1 MSSGGSVTHWLGA
14 LRNGEAAAAQQ
25 QLWEAYYPRLV
36 GLARQRLGQ
45 TPRGPADEEDVALS
59 ALNSFFKGVALGH
72 FPQLRDRDDLWRLLV
87 HLTAR
92 KAIDQINHERRKKRR
107 PGSVVQVWAEA
118 APDDSD
124 AEAGLE
130 QVVGNEPTPEFAA
143 QFAEEYERRLHS
155 LNSPQ
160 LRSVAVWKMEGYS
173 NAEIAQ
179 KLGCVERSVERKLRL
194 IRDRWAREV
203 AS

>member
-14 LRNGEAAAAQQ
+14 LRNGEATAAQ
-25 QLWEAYYPRLV
+25 QLWEAYYRRLV

-59 ALNSFFKGVALGH
+59 AFNSFFQGVAQGR

-87 HLTAR
+87 HITAR
-92 KAIDQINHERRKKRR
+92 KAIDQINYERRRKRR
-107 PGSVVQVWAEA
+107 PDSVVQVWADA
-118 APDDSD
+118 DLDDSD
-124 AEAGLE
+124 AESGLE

-143 QFAEEYERRLHS
+143 QFAEECERRLHI
-155 LNSPQ
+155 LNSSE

-173 NAEIAQ
+173 NAEIAA

-194 IRDRWAREV
+194 IRNRWAREV
-203 AS
+203 ES

>member
-1 MSSGGSVTHWLGA
+1 MPSGGSVTHWLGA

-25 QLWEAYYPRLV
+25 LWEGYYRRLV

-59 ALNSFFKGVALGH
+59 ALNSFFEGVARGR
-72 FPQLRDRDDLWRLLV
+72 FPQLCDRDDLWRLLV
-87 HLTAR
+87 HITAR

-107 PGSVVQVWAEA
+107 PDSVVQVWADA
-118 APDDSD
+118 VLDNSD
-124 AEAGLE
+124 QEAGLE
-130 QVVGNEPTPEFAA
+130 QVVGDEPTPEFAA
-143 QFAEEYERRLHS
+143 QFAEEYERRLQS
-155 LNSPQ
+155 LNNPE

-203 AS
+203 GS

>member
-14 LRNGEAAAAQQ
+14 LRNGEAAARQ

-36 GLARQRLGQ
+36 GLARKCLGQ
-45 TPRGPADEEDVALS
+45 TPRGAADEEDVALS
-59 ALNSFFKGVALGH
+59 ALNSFFEGVAQGR
-72 FPQLRDRDDLWRLLV
+72 FPQINDRDDLWRLLV
-87 HLTAR
+87 HITAR
-92 KAIDQINHERRKKRR
+92 KAIDLINHERRKKRR
-107 PGSVVQVWAEA
+107 PDSVVQVWADA
-118 APDDSD
+118 ALDDSD
-124 AEAGLE
+124 WEAGLE

-143 QFAEEYERRLHS
+143 QFAEEYERRLLS
-155 LNSPQ
+155 LNSPD

-194 IRDRWAREV
+194 IRDRWAREA

>member
-1 MSSGGSVTHWLGA
+1 
-14 LRNGEAAAAQQ
+14 
-25 QLWEAYYPRLV
+25 
-36 GLARQRLGQ
+36 
-45 TPRGPADEEDVALS
+45 
-59 ALNSFFKGVALGH
+59 
-72 FPQLRDRDDLWRLLV
+72 
-87 HLTAR
+87 
-92 KAIDQINHERRKKRR
+92 
-107 PGSVVQVWAEA
+107 VQVWADA
-118 APDDSD
+118 ALDDSD

-143 QFAEEYERRLHS
+143 QFAEEYEGRLQR

-203 AS
+203 GS

>member
-1 MSSGGSVTHWLGA
+1 MSSGGSDTHWLGA
-14 LRNGEAAAAQQ
+14 IKNGEANAAQQ
-25 QLWEAYYPRLV
+25 LTEVFYRRLV

-45 TPRGPADEEDVALS
+45 TPRGAADEEDVAVS
-59 ALNSFFKGVALGH
+59 ALNSFFEGIAKGR
-72 FPQLRDRDDLWRLLV
+72 FPQLSDRDDLWRLLV
-87 HLTAR
+87 HITAR

-107 PGSVVQVWAEA
+107 PDSVVQVWGDA
-118 APDDSD
+118 ALDDSD

-143 QFAEEYERRLHS
+143 QFAEEYERRLRC
-155 LNSPQ
+155 LNSPE

-194 IRDRWAREV
+194 IRNRWAREV
-203 AS
+203 EP

>member
-14 LRNGEAAAAQQ
+14 LKNGEAAAAQQ
-25 QLWEAYYPRLV
+25 LWEAYYCRLV

-45 TPRGPADEEDVALS
+45 TPRGAADEEDVALS
-59 ALNSFFKGVALGH
+59 AFNSFFEGVAQGR
-72 FPQLRDRDDLWRLLV
+72 FPQLSDRDDLWRLLV
-87 HLTAR
+87 HITAC

-107 PGSVVQVWAEA
+107 PDSVVQVWAEA
-118 APDDSD
+118 DLQSCDGGQ
-124 AEAGLE
+124 GLA

-143 QFAEEYERRLHS
+143 EVAEECERLLQS
-155 LNSPQ
+155 LSSPE

-173 NAEIAQ
+173 NAEIAE

>member
-14 LRNGEAAAAQQ
+14 LKNGEAAAAQQ
-25 QLWEAYYPRLV
+25 LWQAYYRRLV

-59 ALNSFFKGVALGH
+59 ALNSFFEGVALGR
-72 FPQLRDRDDLWRLLV
+72 FPQLCDRDDLWRLLV
-87 HLTAR
+87 HITAR

-107 PGSVVQVWAEA
+107 PDSVVKVWTHA
-118 APDDSD
+118 ALDDSD

-143 QFAEEYERRLHS
+143 QFAEEYKRRLHS
-155 LNSPQ
+155 LNNPQ

>member
-14 LRNGEAAAAQQ
+14 LKNGEAAAAQQ
-25 QLWEAYYPRLV
+25 LWEAYYRRLV

-45 TPRGPADEEDVALS
+45 SPRGPADEEDVAFS
-59 ALNSFFKGVALGH
+59 ALNSFFEGVARGR
-72 FPQLRDRDDLWRLLV
+72 FPQLSDRDDLWRLLV
-87 HLTAR
+87 HITAR

-107 PGSVVQVWAEA
+107 PDSVVQVWANA
-118 APDDSD
+118 VLDNSD
-124 AEAGLE
+124 EEAGLE
-130 QVVGNEPTPEFAA
+130 QVVDNEPTPEFAA
-143 QFAEEYERRLHS
+143 QFAEEYERRLHR
-155 LNSPQ
+155 LNSPE

-179 KLGCVERSVERKLRL
+179 KLGCVERSVERKLQL

-203 AS
+203 GS

>member
-1 MSSGGSVTHWLGA
+1 MSSGGSVTHWLSA
-14 LRNGEAAAAQQ
+14 LKNGEAAAAQQ
-25 QLWEAYYPRLV
+25 LWEAYYRRLV

-59 ALNSFFKGVALGH
+59 ALNSFFEGVALGR
-72 FPQLRDRDDLWRLLV
+72 FPQLCDRDDLWRLLV
-87 HLTAR
+87 HITAR

-107 PGSVVQVWAEA
+107 PDSVVKVWTHA
-118 APDDSD
+118 ALDDSD

-155 LNSPQ
+155 LNSPE

-194 IRDRWAREV
+194 IRDRWTREV
-203 AS
+203 ES